1 MNIKKEI
8 IRAKKY
14 DLISFDIFDTLI
26 ERKVSHPTD
35 IFTLTGLKV
44 FKDKST
50 AEIFRLKRIKA
61 EQSARTKSYNGEV
74 NIDDIYN
81 CLETYDNDVCVHLKE
96 VELSTEIEL
105 CKPRTIT
112 INLLNELYKDN
123 KKVVFISDM
132 YLPYKTISEMLHKCN
147 ITINNNL
154 YISHE
159 YGCNKVSGNLF
170 IKTQKELNLSKCK
183 QLHYGDSIKADIL
196 GALKANVTPHWI
208 PKRNL
213 IKVLLRKIKVKL
225 KINKK

>member
-81 CLETYDNDVCVHLKE
+81 CLEDYNNDICSKLKDA
-96 VELSTEIEL
+96 ELITEIES
-105 CKPRTIT
+105 CKPRTNT
-112 INLLNELYKDN
+112 INLLNELYRFN
-123 KKVVFISDM
+123 KIVVFISDM
-132 YLPYKTISEMLHKCN
+132 YLPYKTITEMLNKCD
-147 ITINNNL
+147 IHVRNNL

-159 YGCNKVSGNLF
+159 YGCDKICGKLYKKV
-170 IKTQKELNLSKCK
+170 QKEQKHLICK
-183 QLHYGDSIKADIL
+183 HLHYGDSIKADIL

-208 PKRNL
+208 PKKDFFKLL
-213 IKVLLRKIKVKL
+213 IRKFL
-225 KINKK
+225 